1 MKKLLFL
8 ITCTILLLGFIPLQQ
23 VGAQTNSQ
31 FFPETGFTVSGR
43 FLEYWRSNG
52 GLAVFGYPLSAQAD
66 ENGREVQYFERQRFE
81 LHPENA
87 RPYDVLLG
95 LLGSERL
102 SSGAPAPTVDRAAPG
117 CQYFVTTRHSL
128 CNQQGN
134 TGFLSY
140 WRSNG
145 LEFDGRP
152 GKSYEE
158 SLALFGYP
166 ISEAYDYTLVTGEQ
180 VYAQWFERARF
191 EWHPNNP
198 NPYKVLLGR
207 LGAEAR
213 GTTPAPALVD
223 RVQIFLI
230 GPNSGSVGCGD
241 SVVGVTR
248 QIAPTATPLRAALDE
263 LFALK
268 SRDYGQSG
276 LYNALYQSDL
286 RADRVVIVNGR
297 AEISLSGTLRLAG
310 VCDEPRVVAQ
320 IESTVRQFS
329 SVTSTLITLNGVPLA
344 EAVRG

>member
-1 MKKLLFL
+1 MKNIFVAFVV
-8 ITCTILLLGFIPLQQ
+8 CCAILLGLLPWQSI
-23 VGAQTNSQ
+23 GAQSNSQ

-52 GLAVFGYPLSAQAD
+52 GLAVFGYPLSAEVS
-66 ENGREVQYFERQRFE
+66 ENGRPVQYFERQRFE
-81 LHPENA
+81 LHSENA

-102 SSGAPAPTVDRAAPG
+102 GSGAPAPTVDRAPQG
-117 CQYFVTTRHSL
+117 CQYFPTTRHSL

-134 TGFLSY
+134 IGFLSY
-140 WRSNG
+140 WQNNG

-152 GKSYEE
+152 GKSYGE

-166 ISEAYDYTLVTGEQ
+166 ITEPYDYTLPTGEQ

-207 LGAEAR
+207 LGAEIR
-213 GTTPAPALVD
+213 IPAPALVD

-230 GPNSGSVGCGD
+230 GPNSGTIGCGD
-241 SVVGVTR
+241 SVVGVAR

-263 LFALK
+263 LFSLK
-268 SRDYGQSG
+268 TPDYGQSG

-286 RADRVVIVNGR
+286 RADRVVIIDGR
-297 AEISLSGTLRLAG
+297 AEISLSGTLRLGG
-310 VCDEPRVVAQ
+310 VCDEPRVIAQ
-320 IESTVRQFS
+320 IESTVRQFA
-329 SVTSTLITLNGVPLA
+329 SVTSTAITVNGVPLA
-344 EAVRG
+344 DAVR